1 MHPESP
7 CTPHFDAQYNPPPAN
22 VFLPARELIFMMSPP
37 PCRIIDGITA
47 RETRKTLFRFVP
59 RTRSQ
64 SSSLFSCAGPK
75 SPMPALLTRIPTGP
89 SFASVAET
97 SFPTSSARVTSAV
110 CQMTLLVSP
119 RNSSAVACSLS
130 MSRPQMA
137 TPAPSS
143 ASFIAIARPMPRLP
157 PVTSAILFVRGPPI
171 SFASFVLLMPTITI
185 LLSSGRPFSC
195 KTHLNIQP
203 QGPLCVPYE
212 NAPGG
217 LDNIKY
223 LGPCRVTPCRFT
235 CAFPII
241 PKFYET
247 ALYPATALQVY
258 QTYEQAWS
266 LSEENGM
273 NRTRR
278 MAGLAIIAALC
289 LAISGASSALA
300 QAPAGQDAGAG
311 KQQYTM
317 AEYNAYQAAAAE
329 RNPAQQIKLLDDF
342 VAKYPNSALL
352 IYIYPLYY
360 NAYSQLKN
368 WPKVTEY
375 ADKLLALG
383 EKSEA
388 PIRYQAYYARAF
400 AYSNLP
406 PTSQDVKDQAPK
418 ACEAAKAGLKTLGEL
433 KKPDNMSE
441 DDFNKQKQQPA
452 ILFSYTLAQCSMIQ
466 KDYQTAI
473 DSYKAVLEKNPD
485 DAITSY
491 KIGQAYM
498 AMNPPQQMDAFW
510 YFAKAASAKN
520 ANQTQATQVKSY
532 LRKLIANYQ
541 GGNVCDNL
549 VDAELNELLQ
559 LASTSA
565 ERPAS
570 YKLISTADLDAARKD
585 MTIASVIADL
595 KAGGDKAKITWLAA
609 CGLEFPDVPGKL
621 IGVTPGSDAVQLKV
635 AFVTSDAE
643 FDAKT
648 TPDMDVKVVGQPEA
662 AKLEK
667 DNPVRFTGTLAAYDP
682 DPAFM
687 LHWDKAK
694 VNAEDIPKE
703 KEKKSPTKKRPV
715 TKKPGRG

>member
-1 MHPESP
+1 
-7 CTPHFDAQYNPPPAN
+7 
-22 VFLPARELIFMMSPP
+22 
-37 PCRIIDGITA
+37 
-47 RETRKTLFRFVP
+47 
-59 RTRSQ
+59 
-64 SSSLFSCAGPK
+64 
-75 SPMPALLTRIPTGP
+75 
-89 SFASVAET
+89 
-97 SFPTSSARVTSAV
+97 
-110 CQMTLLVSP
+110 
-119 RNSSAVACSLS
+119 
-130 MSRPQMA
+130 
-137 TPAPSS
+137 
-143 ASFIAIARPMPRLP
+143 
-157 PVTSAILFVRGPPI
+157 
-171 SFASFVLLMPTITI
+171 
-185 LLSSGRPFSC
+185 
-195 KTHLNIQP
+195 
-203 QGPLCVPYE
+203 
-212 NAPGG
+212 
-217 LDNIKY
+217 
-223 LGPCRVTPCRFT
+223 
-235 CAFPII
+235 
-241 PKFYET
+241 
-247 ALYPATALQVY
+247 
-258 QTYEQAWS
+258 
-266 LSEENGM
+266 M

-278 MAGLAIIAALC
+278 VAGLAIVAALC
-289 LAISGASSALA
+289 LVTGGASNVLA

-329 RNPAQQIKLLDDF
+329 KNPTQQIKLLDDF
-342 VAKYPNSALL
+342 VSKYPNSALL

-383 EKSEA
+383 EKAEA

-418 ACEAAKAGLKTLGEL
+418 ACEAAKAGLKTLNEL

-441 DDFNKQKQQPA
+441 EDFNKQKQQPA
-452 ILFSYTLAQCSMIQ
+452 ILFNYTLAQCSMIQ

-485 DAITSY
+485 DAITAY

-498 AMNPPQQMDAFW
+498 AMTPPQQMDAFW
-510 YFAKAASAKN
+510 YFAKAVTAKN
-520 ANQTQATQVKSY
+520 ANQQQATQVKTY

-549 VDAELNELLQ
+549 VDAELSELLQ
-559 LASTSA
+559 LASSSA

-570 YKLISTADLDAARKD
+570 YKLPSAADLDAARKD

-595 KAGGDKAKITWLAA
+595 KAGGDKAKITWLAS

-621 IGVTPGSDAVQLKV
+621 IDVTPGSDVQLKV

-648 TPDMDVKVVGQPEA
+648 TPDMDVKVVGQPDA

-667 DNPVRFTGTLAAYDP
+667 GNPVRFTGTLAAYDP
-682 DPAFM
+682 DPNFM

-694 VNAEDIPKE
+694 VNAEDIPKD
-703 KEKKSPTKKRPV
+703 KEKKSPTKKRPA
-715 TKKPGRG
+715 TKKPSR

>member
-1 MHPESP
+1 
-7 CTPHFDAQYNPPPAN
+7 
-22 VFLPARELIFMMSPP
+22 
-37 PCRIIDGITA
+37 
-47 RETRKTLFRFVP
+47 
-59 RTRSQ
+59 
-64 SSSLFSCAGPK
+64 
-75 SPMPALLTRIPTGP
+75 
-89 SFASVAET
+89 
-97 SFPTSSARVTSAV
+97 
-110 CQMTLLVSP
+110 
-119 RNSSAVACSLS
+119 
-130 MSRPQMA
+130 
-137 TPAPSS
+137 
-143 ASFIAIARPMPRLP
+143 
-157 PVTSAILFVRGPPI
+157 
-171 SFASFVLLMPTITI
+171 
-185 LLSSGRPFSC
+185 
-195 KTHLNIQP
+195 
-203 QGPLCVPYE
+203 
-212 NAPGG
+212 
-217 LDNIKY
+217 
-223 LGPCRVTPCRFT
+223 
-235 CAFPII
+235 
-241 PKFYET
+241 
-247 ALYPATALQVY
+247 
-258 QTYEQAWS
+258 
-266 LSEENGM
+266 M
-273 NRTRR
+273 NRTLRV
-278 MAGLAIIAALC
+278 AGLAIIAALC
-289 LAISGASSALA
+289 LAISGASNARA
-300 QAPAGQDAGAG
+300 QAPASQDAAAG
-311 KQQYTM
+311 QQKYTM
-317 AEYNAYQAAAAE
+317 AEYNAYQACAAE
-329 RNPAQQIKLLDDF
+329 KNPQQQVKCLDDF

-368 WPKVTEY
+368 WPKVIEY
-375 ADKLLALG
+375 ADKLLAMD
-383 EKSEA
+383 KVDP

-400 AYSNLP
+400 AYSNMP
-406 PTSQDVKDQAPK
+406 PNSPEVQNQAPK
-418 ACEAAKAGLKTLGEL
+418 ACEAAKAGLKTLNEL

-441 DDFNKQKQQPA
+441 EDFNKQKQQPA
-452 ILFSYTLAQCSMIQ
+452 ILFNYTLAQCSMIQ

-510 YFAKAASAKN
+510 YFAKAVTAKN
-520 ANQTQATQVKSY
+520 ANQQQATSVKTY

-549 VDAELNELLQ
+549 IDAELNELLQ

-570 YKLISTADLDAARKD
+570 YKLPSTADLDAARKD

-621 IGVTPGSDAVQLKV
+621 IEVTPSGDAVQLKV

-643 FDAKT
+643 FDAKK

-682 DPAFM
+682 EPNFM

-703 KEKKSPTKKRPV
+703 KDKKSPTKKRPT

>member
-1 MHPESP
+1 
-7 CTPHFDAQYNPPPAN
+7 
-22 VFLPARELIFMMSPP
+22 
-37 PCRIIDGITA
+37 
-47 RETRKTLFRFVP
+47 
-59 RTRSQ
+59 
-64 SSSLFSCAGPK
+64 
-75 SPMPALLTRIPTGP
+75 
-89 SFASVAET
+89 
-97 SFPTSSARVTSAV
+97 
-110 CQMTLLVSP
+110 
-119 RNSSAVACSLS
+119 
-130 MSRPQMA
+130 
-137 TPAPSS
+137 
-143 ASFIAIARPMPRLP
+143 
-157 PVTSAILFVRGPPI
+157 
-171 SFASFVLLMPTITI
+171 
-185 LLSSGRPFSC
+185 
-195 KTHLNIQP
+195 
-203 QGPLCVPYE
+203 
-212 NAPGG
+212 
-217 LDNIKY
+217 
-223 LGPCRVTPCRFT
+223 
-235 CAFPII
+235 
-241 PKFYET
+241 
-247 ALYPATALQVY
+247 
-258 QTYEQAWS
+258 
-266 LSEENGM
+266 M

-278 MAGLAIIAALC
+278 VAGLAIIAALC
-289 LAISGASSALA
+289 LAISGASIALA

-311 KQQYTM
+311 QQKYTM
-317 AEYNAYQAAAAE
+317 AEYNSYQACAAE
-329 RNPAQQIKLLDDF
+329 KNPQAQIKCLDDF

-360 NAYSQLKN
+360 NAYSQVKN
-368 WPKVTEY
+368 WPKVMEY

-383 EKSEA
+383 DKVEP

-400 AYSNLP
+400 AYSNMGNGP
-406 PTSQDVKDQAPK
+406 EVQAQAPK
-418 ACEAAKAGLKTLGEL
+418 ACEAAKAGLKTLNEL
-433 KKPDNMSE
+433 KKPDSMSE
-441 DDFNKQKQQPA
+441 EDFNKQKQQPA

-520 ANQTQATQVKSY
+520 ANQAQATQVKTY

-565 ERPAS
+565 GRPAS

-621 IGVTPGSDAVQLKV
+621 IEVKPGSDAVQLKV

-662 AKLEK
+662 SKLEK
-667 DNPVRFTGTLAAYDP
+667 DNPVRFTGTLVAYDP
-682 DPAFM
+682 EPSFM

-703 KEKKSPTKKRPV
+703 KEKKGTTKKRPV